1 MPYGS
6 HILKISCY
14 SYRVI
19 FTYANFAFFF
29 SGRKMKAAAHVCF
42 QSQFVKYDTMGI
54 NLLYDLI
61 KKWRP
66 LCNRA
71 IMVPRGWE
79 LIFHRLLLFLL
90 SWFFGSNI
98 DRIIS
103 KSLGEKNNGFP
114 LSSSC
119 FRSFCTRETFS
130 REDAWSC
137 CLAIKTFEIFFEL
150 QFFKEF

>member
-1 MPYGS
+1 MAYGS

-19 FTYANFAFFF
+19 FTYANLAIFF

-114 LSSSC
+114 PLIFLFPEFLHQWNIFPWRCMKLLLSN
-119 FRSFCTRETFS
+119 
-130 REDAWSC
+130 
-137 CLAIKTFEIFFEL
+137 
-150 QFFKEF
+150 

>member
-1 MPYGS
+1 MQ
-6 HILKISCY
+6 ILH
-14 SYRVI
+14 
-19 FTYANFAFFF
+19 FFLGEEDECC
-29 SGRKMKAAAHVCF
+29 STCMLSITICQIWHRGYK
-42 QSQFVKYDTMGI
+42 SPLWG
-54 NLLYDLI
+54 
-61 KKWRP
+61 KWRP

-137 CLAIKTFEIFFEL
+137 CLAIKTFEIFFWTSI
-150 QFFKEF
+150 F

>member
-1 MPYGS
+1 MAYGS
-6 HILKISCY
+6 HIFKNQLLQLQSNFYLCKFS
-14 SYRVI
+14 I
-19 FTYANFAFFF
+19 FFL
-29 SGRKMKAAAHVCF
+29 GRKMKAAAHVCF

-119 FRSFCTRETFS
+119 FRSFCISETFS
-130 REDAWSC
+130 REDA
-137 CLAIKTFEIFFEL
+137 
-150 QFFKEF
+150 

>member
-1 MPYGS
+1 
-6 HILKISCY
+6 
-14 SYRVI
+14 
-19 FTYANFAFFF
+19 
-29 SGRKMKAAAHVCF
+29 MKAAAHVCF

-130 REDAWSC
+130 REDA
-137 CLAIKTFEIFFEL
+137 
-150 QFFKEF
+150 

>member
-1 MPYGS
+1 MAYGS

-19 FTYANFAFFF
+19 FTYANFAIFF

-114 LSSSC
+114 PL
-119 FRSFCTRETFS
+119 
-130 REDAWSC
+130 
-137 CLAIKTFEIFFEL
+137 IFLFP
-150 QFFKEF
+150 EFLHQ